1 MDELLALMNDDS
13 VEDSTFITDRD
24 EGDDSSTELEQIPRT
39 KPITSTHSRD
49 NERKSDKSARGTSR
63 AASTKRSD
71 NTVPS
76 SSHQGRSE
84 NLVQASVDDRLDI
97 RMTNRLVSSNDLM
110 DLITDYEYKS
120 PSQLSAMTLKCL
132 NALLQDPSPI
142 LDPAT
147 VAGKTDGLVTVGIVF
162 SNTGTRISSKGG
174 AFCVLTIGNL
184 NSGPCLTIFLFG
196 EAYGKYCTSCKQ
208 GKVIALMAPKLMP
221 SNRGDGGGNKRAPD
235 ADRTVSFSV
244 YDAGQLKI
252 VGNARDYGICKN
264 PGCKKHVDKRV
275 SEFCDFHRRQ
285 NSKGSKN
292 AQNKFQQIQGVHRQA
307 SAILVDSTSRKRN
320 LLGTGSSLKS
330 NRFLNKT
337 AVANTQAA
345 STAKQTKM
353 ASAKAQT
360 SSNRFLSTNVP
371 KNMSKVPDR
380 KSNTGHSNSS
390 GRSAATINPYR
401 KAGSSSST
409 TTNPYLNGNV
419 SKNMSKLP
427 ERKAPSGVSSAPK
440 SVAKRT
446 VELAGNNRK
455 GTKKP
460 KKSLVSGN
468 WLEEGKALSKER
480 GPKNTSSGR
489 TGFSLSHFTK
499 SKQRGTK
506 SDSKTPSTT
515 NGNKS
520 RPITTDGKGFDGSVI
535 VPKPSALFKTPTA
548 STEHTRRIVTP
559 KNNPKATEELL
570 QRQAEVARQ
579 MKEGRGT
586 ICEEKVVNPIYA
598 KNRFRV
604 STSRK

>member
-1 MDELLALMNDDS
+1 
-13 VEDSTFITDRD
+13 
-24 EGDDSSTELEQIPRT
+24 
-39 KPITSTHSRD
+39 
-49 NERKSDKSARGTSR
+49 
-63 AASTKRSD
+63 
-71 NTVPS
+71 
-76 SSHQGRSE
+76 
-84 NLVQASVDDRLDI
+84 
-97 RMTNRLVSSNDLM
+97 
-110 DLITDYEYKS
+110 
-120 PSQLSAMTLKCL
+120 
-132 NALLQDPSPI
+132 
-142 LDPAT
+142 
-147 VAGKTDGLVTVGIVF
+147 
-162 SNTGTRISSKGG
+162 
-174 AFCVLTIGNL
+174 
-184 NSGPCLTIFLFG
+184 
-196 EAYGKYCTSCKQ
+196 
-208 GKVIALMAPKLMP
+208 
-221 SNRGDGGGNKRAPD
+221 
-235 ADRTVSFSV
+235 
-244 YDAGQLKI
+244 
-252 VGNARDYGICKN
+252 
-264 PGCKKHVDKRV
+264 
-275 SEFCDFHRRQ
+275 
-285 NSKGSKN
+285 
-292 AQNKFQQIQGVHRQA
+292 
-307 SAILVDSTSRKRN
+307 
-320 LLGTGSSLKS
+320 
-330 NRFLNKT
+330 
-337 AVANTQAA
+337 
-345 STAKQTKM
+345 
-353 ASAKAQT
+353 
-360 SSNRFLSTNVP
+360 
-371 KNMSKVPDR
+371 MSKVPDR

-586 ICEEKVVNPIYA
+586 IREEKVVNPIYA

-604 STSRK
+604 STSRKQSTSKGPSTEKSKEVNDFLAAMGGDIDAEKVRNARSKFADEVEADEYAKQRRKVDELEKAEASHDSRNKKKDSEEKRLTRTWFCKTCGKKYFKNPTACKRVGHEVNHKVHIRDDVTKEVRRTELNKKSIEDGGLLLGQGIAWTFGNR